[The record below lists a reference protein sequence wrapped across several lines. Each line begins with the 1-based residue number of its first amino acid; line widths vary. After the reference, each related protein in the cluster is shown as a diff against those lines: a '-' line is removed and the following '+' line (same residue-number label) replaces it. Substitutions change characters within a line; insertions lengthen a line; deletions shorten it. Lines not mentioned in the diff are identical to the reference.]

1 MRSASAEAGLWAV
14 NQPPRRLPGIPASRQ
29 ECAVFSAVSGGF
41 VWGKENGGSD
51 RKCPPRSVWT
61 SWLPSIL
68 SYCSGFLW
76 LPCCGA
82 LNNLWRG
89 LPCQEP
95 ARKRSLP
102 PTAQCAISEVVLWPQ
117 SSLQMAAA
125 WTLHYTRIATH
136 GGDPEFHHGHTKCE
150 TAINLPLRDVS

>member
-41 VWGKENGGSD
+41 VWGKEYGGSD
-51 RKCPPRSVWT
+51 RKCPLRSVWT

-89 LPCQEP
+89 LPAKSQLEREASHQQP
-95 ARKRSLP
+95 SVPSWR
-102 PTAQCAISEVVLWPQ
+102 W
-117 SSLQMAAA
+117 SSGPSQAFR
-125 WTLHYTRIATH
+125 WQQPWILHYTRIATH
-136 GGDPEFHHGHTKCE
+136 GGNPELHHGHTKCE
-150 TAINLPLRDVS
+150 TAINHPLRDVS